1 MASKRIFYR
10 IDRIVERSF
19 GYLNHAEVEELSD
32 GKIPE
37 TISAGLNIGY
47 KWNYDKNAFL
57 VLVDIKF
64 AIDRGDDGKVEFLT
78 HSSSIGY
85 AVNKLTEI
93 LSGDSTDNFKMEEQW
108 EITFVGLAISTARGM
123 LASRTAGT
131 FYNRLIFPV
140 VDPSKAIISNITNK

>member
-1 MASKRIFYR
+1 MEGKRISYR

-19 GYLNHAEVEELSD
+19 GYMDHTEVEEFSD

-37 TISAGLNIGY
+37 NISVGLNIGY
-47 KWNYDKNAFL
+47 KWNYDKNTFL

-64 AIDRGDDGKVEFLT
+64 AVDRGGEKRVEFLT

-85 AVNKLTEI
+85 VVNKLTEI
-93 LSGDSTDNFKMEEQW
+93 LSGDSTENFKMEEQW

-123 LASRTAGT
+123 LASRTSGT

-140 VDPSKAIISNITNK
+140 VDPSKAIISNRTNK